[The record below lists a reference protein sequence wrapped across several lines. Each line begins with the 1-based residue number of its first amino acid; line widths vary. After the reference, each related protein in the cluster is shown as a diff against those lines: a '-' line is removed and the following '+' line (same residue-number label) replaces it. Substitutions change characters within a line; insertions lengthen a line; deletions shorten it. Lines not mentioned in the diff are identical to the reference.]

1 MNIKKLSQFLALPLL
16 AIFVQSGVVAQ
27 PLFLPGFFVLLLSA
41 ESEAFGSISF
51 YDGSEEL
58 EFVEIQPGDQLTMSA
73 DGTHI
78 RLTDIDDTMAD
89 MESFD
94 LTLLI
99 RRGYEA

>member
-1 MNIKKLSQFLALPLL
+1 
-16 AIFVQSGVVAQ
+16 
-27 PLFLPGFFVLLLSA
+27 
-41 ESEAFGSISF
+41 
-51 YDGSEEL
+51 
-58 EFVEIQPGDQLTMSA
+58 MSA